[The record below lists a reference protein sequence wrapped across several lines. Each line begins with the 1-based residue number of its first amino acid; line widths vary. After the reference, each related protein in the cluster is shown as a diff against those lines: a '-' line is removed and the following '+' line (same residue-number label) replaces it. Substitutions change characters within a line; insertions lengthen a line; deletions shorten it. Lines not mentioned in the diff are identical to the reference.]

1 MKKIKI
7 KAKIKPKCDC
17 ENHYLE
23 LCTSFDGETYQ
34 YQRYCYKCHKT
45 WNYTKSLV
53 EKRSN
58 ASRSY
63 ITDGGASHSYIYDT
77 YGGNIA
83 VPRMEVMDGV
93 VFCLNIILLHSGD
106 IDNHLIDFYPLLRA
120 FHFFVLSHL

>member
-53 EKRSN
+53 EKCSN
-58 ASRSY
+58 ACDSY
-63 ITDGGASHSYIYDT
+63 ITDGGANRSYIYDT
-77 YGGNIA
+77 YGGSIA
-83 VPRMEVMDGV
+83 VPRMEVMKGAVMFDNGCNFCYVYKLNKDGT
-93 VFCLNIILLHSGD
+93 CGD
-106 IDNHLIDFYPLLRA
+106 LIR
-120 FHFFVLSHL
+120 FVEY